1 MALPT
6 ETIPAT
12 HARAVQQA
20 GELIA
25 GVRPDQLGAPTPCAQ
40 WTVRDV
46 INHVV
51 AVTHGFSRVAAGE
64 KLDRQR
70 DVPDLLG
77 DDPAGAYTRAAAET
91 SAAFAAP
98 GALER
103 SWTLFFGDVPGA
115 VVQGIHAV
123 DLSAH
128 AWDIARATGQMD
140 RLDPDLGAAVLEIA
154 RGIVRPDFRNEA
166 GDPFRPEVAVAGDAP
181 GFDRLAGYLGRQP

>member
-1 MALPT
+1 M
-6 ETIPAT
+6 
-12 HARAVQQA
+12 
-20 GELIA
+20 
-25 GVRPDQLGAPTPCAQ
+25 
-40 WTVRDV
+40 
-46 INHVV
+46 V

-64 KLDRQR
+64 KLDRHR

-140 RLDPDLGAAVLEIA
+140 RLDPDLGVAVLEIA